1 VNYGSTG
8 IGTSPHLLMEEVAD
22 KAKVTLNHVPFKG
35 NADLVQAL
43 MGGHVQAQSDATG
56 WGALRE

>member
-1 VNYGSTG
+1 
-8 IGTSPHLLMEEVAD
+8 MEEVAD